1 VIALVIVLAL
11 LTVGDS
17 DMLEATALV
26 YAITLLIFV
35 AMLKPVLVTIVRPQL
50 LTTDTANDKLEVVA
64 LVIVLV
70 LLTVGDSDK
79 LVVDTLAIVTFLT
92 TVGDTVIPTAQV
104 IG

>member
-1 VIALVIVLAL
+1 MVI
-11 LTVGDS
+11 
-17 DMLEATALV
+17 
-26 YAITLLIFV
+26 
-35 AMLKPVLVTIVRPQL
+35 
-50 LTTDTANDKLEVVA
+50 A